1 MSKWK
6 KTLTKVM
13 SCRADANIR
22 SDDLCLLLR
31 RLGYTPS

>member
-13 SCRADANIR
+13 SGRADSNIR
-22 SDDLCLLLR
+22 YDDLCLLLR
-31 RLGYTPS
+31 RLG